1 MEGGG
6 NEGHSGLPCSARV
19 RAGSGSSG
27 LQPVGVCYPCSEV
40 ARRADV
46 GTFRPA
52 ARPLEFHHQSCL
64 SPPTAGLALRLSG
77 GMPNFELSPFQA
89 QRENG
94 GLHMAP
100 SMPVAPPATPAPKT
114 CDGPPRVTPTSPAPE
129 GGDGPPS
136 PLSEASSGYFSHS
149 VSTATLSDACG
160 PGLDAMAST
169 PLGPGLAAL
178 EPPAASV
185 EGKTPGSGA
194 ALAPAG
200 ASAEKQNQAADPPPP
215 PNQASR
221 SYPAA
226 SQKPED
232 TQPQG
237 RPVPGP
243 EPDVSRPPPP
253 SDPRFQPPAPASPF
267 RIQKVRTS
275 ELKSF
280 TRMLGGDPG
289 GPSGAAEDP
298 PASGDL
304 GDGGAGVQALG
315 KLEVSSD
322 SEEASEVPGW
332 LKEGEYVAVG
342 TNKTGIVRY
351 VGPTDF
357 QEGTWVGVELDLPS
371 GE

>member
-1 MEGGG
+1 
-6 NEGHSGLPCSARV
+6 
-19 RAGSGSSG
+19 
-27 LQPVGVCYPCSEV
+27 
-40 ARRADV
+40 
-46 GTFRPA
+46 
-52 ARPLEFHHQSCL
+52 
-64 SPPTAGLALRLSG
+64 
-77 GMPNFELSPFQA
+77 MPNSQLSPFQA

-94 GLHMAP
+94 GLRVAP
-100 SMPVAPPATPAPKT
+100 SMPVALPATPAPRT

-169 PLGPGLAAL
+169 PPGSGLAAL

-194 ALAPAG
+194 ALAAAG
-200 ASAEKQNQAADPPPP
+200 ASAEKQNQAAGPPPP
-215 PNQASR
+215 SQASQNC
-221 SYPAA
+221 PAA
-226 SQKPED
+226 PQKPED

-237 RPVPGP
+237 KPVAGP

-253 SDPRFQPPAPASPF
+253 SDSWFQPPAPASPF
-267 RIQKVRTS
+267 RIKKVRTS

-289 GPSGAAEDP
+289 GPSGTAEDP
-298 PASGDL
+298 LASGDP
-304 GDGGAGVQALG
+304 GDGSAGAQALG

-322 SEEASEVPGW
+322 SQKYSLIRLLALMPTACESRLERAERSLSASLRLCCDRSSE
-332 LKEGEYVAVG
+332 
-342 TNKTGIVRY
+342 
-351 VGPTDF
+351 
-357 QEGTWVGVELDLPS
+357 PS
-371 GE
+371 SLWPSLSRLT

>member
-19 RAGSGSSG
+19 RAGRGSSG
-27 LQPVGVCYPCSEV
+27 LEPVASVVRAQRWHGELMWEPSALLHGPCS
-40 ARRADV
+40 R
-46 GTFRPA
+46 
-52 ARPLEFHHQSCL
+52 HQSCL
-64 SPPTAGLALRLSG
+64 SPPTAGLASRLCG
-77 GMPNFELSPFQA
+77 GMPDSELSPFQA

-94 GLHMAP
+94 GLRVAP
-100 SMPVAPPATPAPKT
+100 SMPVAPPATPAPRT
-114 CDGPPRVTPTSPAPE
+114 CDGSPRVTPTSPAPE
-129 GGDGPPS
+129 GGEGPPS

-169 PLGPGLAAL
+169 PPGPGLATL
-178 EPPAASV
+178 EPPATSV
-185 EGKTPGSGA
+185 EGKAPGNGA
-194 ALAPAG
+194 ALAPVG
-200 ASAEKQNQAADPPPP
+200 ASAEKQNQAAGPPP

-226 SQKPED
+226 PQKPEN
-232 TQPQG
+232 TQPQVK
-237 RPVPGP
+237 PVAGP
-243 EPDVSRPPPP
+243 ESDVSRPPPP
-253 SDPRFQPPAPASPF
+253 SDPRLQLPAPSSPF

-289 GPSGAAEDP
+289 SPSGTTEDP
-298 PASGDL
+298 LASGDL
-304 GDGGAGVQALG
+304 GDGGAGAQALG

-322 SEEASEVPGW
+322 SEEASEVPEW
-332 LKEGEYVAVG
+332 LKEGEYVTVG